1 VPAENWFEAS
11 VGRELGSGFSL
22 DLGYQYARIVDEE
35 SGGRGTSH
43 AVLAR
48 LRYTGGF

>member
-1 VPAENWFEAS
+1 MPTQNWFEGS
-11 VGRELGSGFSL
+11 IGRELGSGFSL
-22 DLGYQYARIVDEE
+22 DVGYQYARYADDE

-48 LRYTGGF
+48 LRYTGGL